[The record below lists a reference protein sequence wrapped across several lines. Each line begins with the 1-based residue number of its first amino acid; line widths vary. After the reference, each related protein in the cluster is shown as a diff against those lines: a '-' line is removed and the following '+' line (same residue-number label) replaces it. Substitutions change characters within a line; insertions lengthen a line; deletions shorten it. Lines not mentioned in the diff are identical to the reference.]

1 MAQRPLSKQQEAFIR
16 EYLVSLNASD
26 AYRRAGYKSKSPNV
40 DGPALLANPRIAE
53 AIAQAT
59 QQRFERLDLDADA
72 LIKRAETILK
82 ADARQL
88 TGHHIGACR
97 YCWGIDHEYQWK
109 TPREWREADE
119 EAEKRDKPSPS
130 QAGGYGYRITRKP
143 NPDCPE
149 CSGLGIPYTQFADTR
164 DLSGDA
170 LLLFEGVK
178 ETRNGIEI
186 QMASKQAAFDL
197 LAKHHGLAVNRH
209 EVTGKDGKPIQH
221 DVKVK
226 AKVVLVPPKVEAPTE
241 TRPLKPDPGDAPC

>member
-1 MAQRPLSKQQEAFIR
+1 MAQRPLSKQQQAFIR
-16 EYLVSLNASD
+16 EYLLSLNAAD
-26 AYRRAGYKSKSPNV
+26 AYRKAGYKSKSPQV
-40 DGPALLANPRIAE
+40 EAAKLLTKPN
-53 AIAQAT
+53 IAQAVAEAT
-59 QQRFERLDLDADA
+59 QQRFERLELDADA
-72 LIKRAETILK
+72 LIKRAEAILQ

-97 YCWGIDHEYQWK
+97 YCYGLSHEYQWK
-109 TPREWREADE
+109 TQREWREACD
-119 EAEKRDKPSPS
+119 EAEMRDKPLPS
-130 QAGGYGYRITRKP
+130 EAGGYGYRITNKP

-149 CSGLGIPYTQFADTR
+149 CAGLGIPYTHFADTR

-197 LAKHHGLAVNRH
+197 LAKHRGLAVTKH
-209 EVTGKDGKPIQH
+209 ELTGKDGKPIQH

-226 AKVVLVPPKVEAPTE
+226 AKVVLVPPKVEAPVE
-241 TRPLKPDPGDAPC
+241 VRPIKADPGDAPC